1 MQFSNDSSDRSRC
14 TAPNLFRIH
23 KMGHST
29 MARYKVFAILM
40 YFCLLGSHMN
50 AELLPPPLLDQP
62 NQPFAEA
69 TKLPLEDVLNG
80 TGNATTSLVC
90 ALTDTNC
97 GESIVLISCISC
109 GPLRCLYRGN
119 VPHRAMF
126 LVSGQQGVQGGIS
139 ANTAPVPTASPTSP
153 ADEPA
158 LATFTTSPGGLGGP
172 QGVLGRSV
180 LPAATTATLCC

>member
-119 VPHRAMF
+119 VPHRGNVPRF
-126 LVSGQQGVQGGIS
+126 R
-139 ANTAPVPTASPTSP
+139 TA
-153 ADEPA
+153 
-158 LATFTTSPGGLGGP
+158 
-172 QGVLGRSV
+172 RS
-180 LPAATTATLCC
+180 TRRNFCQYCTGTYCQSYQSS